1 MARRSSLA
9 RRLGPELLKL
19 IKARREGGATIAEI
33 RAELLERGVSAPM
46 SSLQR
51 ITVRIDAA
59 EPEARSGR
67 LLAELRR
74 IARAAETIA
83 AHLTGRRP

>member
-1 MARRSSLA
+1 MARRSLLA
-9 RRLGPELLKL
+9 KRLGPELLKL

-33 RAELLERGVSAPM
+33 RAELLARGVSASM

-51 ITVRIDAA
+51 LTVKIDAA

-67 LLAELRR
+67 LLEELRGIR
-74 IARAAETIA
+74 RAAQAIA
-83 AHLTGRRP
+83 VHLTGRRP